1 MFSQGSPHYSGLCSL
16 DFVFSISHGASSRCS
31 GWVSWLTCPN
41 DPYEYNHI
49 SSFLASRAVAFSTA
63 QSWPSP
69 LPHSGQKVYW
79 LRQIKRLQNLHSPQS
94 CLLTTS
100 GSADTE
106 TSAFIPPPA
115 FLLAPWVTDQRPHV
129 LLSFSICY
137 SLRPILGL
145 FFFALWIQ
153 STVSKHQTHSMQC
166 PSFSYGNGAFSRL
179 VTNYNCY
186 HSKQICSYVLY

>member
-145 FFFALWIQ
+145 FFFCIVNTKYCVKTSNSFNAVSFLFLWEWGIFQ
-153 STVSKHQTHSMQC
+153 ACH
-166 PSFSYGNGAFSRL
+166 
-179 VTNYNCY
+179 
-186 HSKQICSYVLY
+186 